1 MPAVS
6 RNALVPYSAGQM
18 FELVDDIESYSSF
31 LPWCR
36 SSQVLS
42 RDADEVRATLE
53 VAASGFNKS
62 FTTCNRLQQGK
73 MIEMRLVEGPFK
85 HLQGFWRFDALS
97 PEACKV
103 SLDLEFE
110 FNSGLMAMALGPIF
124 GQIANGL
131 MDAFLKRAGVV
142 YGSGN

>member
-6 RNALVPYSAGQM
+6 RNALVPYSNAQM
-18 FELVDDIESYSSF
+18 FGLVDDIESYSHF

-36 SSQVLS
+36 SSRVLS

-53 VAASGFNKS
+53 VAAAGFNKS
-62 FTTCNRLQQGK
+62 FTTCNRLQPGK

-110 FNSGLMAMALGPIF
+110 FDSGLVAMALSPVF
-124 GQIANGL
+124 SQIANGL

-142 YGSGN
+142 YGGSR

>member
-6 RNALVPYSAGQM
+6 RSALVPFSAEQM
-18 FELVDDIESYSSF
+18 FGLVDDVDNYSSF

-36 SSQVLS
+36 SSRVLS

-53 VAASGFNKS
+53 VAVSGINKS
-62 FTTCNRLQQGK
+62 FTTCNRLQHGK

-85 HLQGFWRFDALS
+85 HLQGFWRFDALTAQ
-97 PEACKV
+97 ACKV

-110 FNSGLMAMALGPIF
+110 FASGLMGMALGPVF
-124 GQIANGL
+124 GPIANGL
-131 MDAFLKRAGVV
+131 MDAFLRRAGEV
-142 YGSGN
+142 YGGKQ

>member
-18 FELVDDIESYSSF
+18 FELVDDIERYSSF

-53 VAASGFNKS
+53 IAASGFNKS
-62 FTTCNRLQQGK
+62 FTTRNRLQPGK